1 MQSSL
6 VGAERQFQ
14 AFAEWL
20 HFGFEDLV
28 HELSGAD
35 RMDLFSHRIQG
46 WGFAS
51 FHLLVPAALQL
62 SLQVAQLPS
71 RLAQMS
77 AEPLKLS
84 IVQVLIESDHDG
96 AQLTKDFLL
105 RAIGLN
111 LFQTSLGQGAELFAG
126 DAQQLGSVRGAR
138 GHHELKG
145 TVGESLKGLL
155 S

>member
-1 MQSSL
+1 MPPNSSSMRL
-6 VGAERQFQ
+6 MLSGSPFCAKSRCGEGV
-14 AFAEWL
+14 
-20 HFGFEDLV
+20 
-28 HELSGAD
+28 SGAD

-46 WGFAS
+46 GSFAS

-96 AQLTKDFLL
+96 ARLTKDFLL
-105 RAIGLN
+105 RAIGFY
-111 LFQTSLGQGAELFAG
+111 LFQTRLGQGAELFAG
-126 DAQQLGSVRGAR
+126 DGQQLGMLRGDQGAHEMKGSV
-138 GHHELKG
+138 
-145 TVGESLKGLL
+145 V
-155 S
+155 